1 MVADSFSRRPLANT
15 ISYIRNSLIDEIKA
29 HYVDE
34 IKAHYINDDV
44 LKVLYE
50 GLLKE
55 ARIIEEIEKFKSYEL
70 TP

>member
-1 MVADSFSRRPLANT
+1 MMADSFSGQPLANT
-15 ISYIRNSLIDEIKA
+15 ISYVRNSLIDEIKA
-29 HYVDE
+29 HYV
-34 IKAHYINDDV
+34 NDDV

-70 TP
+70 TL